1 MNNKLKMNNISKFIG
16 LCAATAAILS
26 GCAKQEATKTNSTEK
41 LYFDSWIHVW
51 NSEHQ
56 TKAVEHGNGI
66 YILEDEPGTGSEW
79 NPSAHTFAY
88 LDVTVSDL
96 DGNISSTTSEKVA
109 KKIGTYK
116 ETYYYGPKINTITEG
131 GCYVGLEDALK
142 GMKMGGRR
150 KVAIPSW
157 LLTGTRYDN
166 KEEYLKHS
174 VDASNAI
181 YDIKLVDMMA
191 DVYKWETD
199 SMEVFVAKY
208 MDGVDSTYFA
218 GDSTALKYGFYFQT
232 VKEGTTTQKMSTD
245 TTFYVNYT
253 GRLMNGRVFDTT
265 IADTAKVWGLYDA
278 TKTYEPVE
286 ITMDEK
292 LTEIQMEG
300 TSSLQDGFQA
310 GVSMLHNMETA
321 RVAFYSAHGYSYS
334 GMGSA
339 IPPFSP
345 LCFEFQVVESK

>member
-16 LCAATAAILS
+16 LCAASAAILS

-66 YILEDEPGTGSEW
+66 YILEDEPGTGAEW

-245 TTFYVNYT
+245 TTFYVNSAQMRGSWNPT
-253 GRLMNGRVFDTT
+253 ASGLLSSGPLSAISSIRKGRCDNTWMETSGCCLSTCRSLNG
-265 IADTAKVWGLYDA
+265 L
-278 TKTYEPVE
+278 
-286 ITMDEK
+286 
-292 LTEIQMEG
+292 
-300 TSSLQDGFQA
+300 SSLTRPMPC
-310 GVSMLHNMETA
+310 SLTA
-321 RVAFYSAHGYSYS
+321 RHRSQLLFLG
-334 GMGSA
+334 
-339 IPPFSP
+339 
-345 LCFEFQVVESK
+345 

>member
-1 MNNKLKMNNISKFIG
+1 MNNKLKMSNILKSIG
-16 LCAATAAILS
+16 FCALCTVILS
-26 GCAKQEATKTNSTEK
+26 GCAKQQTTKTNSTEK

-51 NSEHQ
+51 NSEHKV
-56 TKAVEHGNGI
+56 KAVESGNGI
-66 YILEDEPGTGSEW
+66 YILEDEPGSGSEW
-79 NPSAHTFAY
+79 NPDAHTFAY
-88 LDVTVSDL
+88 LDVTISDL
-96 DGNISSTTSEKVA
+96 DGNISSTTYEKIA
-109 KKIGTYK
+109 QKIGSYSVTS
-116 ETYYYGPKINTITEG
+116 YYGPKINTIFEG
-131 GCYVGLEDALK
+131 GCYAGLEDALE
-142 GMKMGGRR
+142 GMRIGGRR

-157 LLTGTRYDN
+157 LLTTERYDT
-166 KEEYLKHS
+166 KEDYLKHS
-174 VDASNAI
+174 ISASNAI

-218 GDSTALKYGFYFQT
+218 GDSTAFKYGFYYQT
-232 VKEGTTTQKMSTD
+232 VVEGTTSEKMSTD
-245 TTFYVNYT
+245 TTFYINYT

-286 ITMDEK
+286 ITMDET
-292 LTEIQMEG
+292 LTEIQMDG
-300 TSSLQDGFQA
+300 SSSLVDGFQA

-321 RVAFYSAHGYSYS
+321 RVAFFSAHGYSYS
-334 GMGSA
+334 GKSPA

-345 LCFEFQVVESK
+345 IMFEFQVVESQ